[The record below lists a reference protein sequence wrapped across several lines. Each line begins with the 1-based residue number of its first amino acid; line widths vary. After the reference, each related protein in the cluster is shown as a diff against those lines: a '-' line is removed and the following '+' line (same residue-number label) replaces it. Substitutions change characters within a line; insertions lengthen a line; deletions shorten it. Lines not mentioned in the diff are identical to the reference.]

1 MNLCAARGEPH
12 EDVLAEL
19 EQIVGSLPEGGWAA
33 LVLESRGY
41 MALAAGRP
49 SDARAAWRAGMD
61 LSPSGAASGYALAG
75 RAALWIGDAEGAR
88 ADLAGLD
95 GSGIHGAAI
104 DNVRATL
111 RAGITALEGRTAEA
125 LAGYRAANAAWRSL
139 DLPWDGA
146 LTAIDMAHVLDR
158 GLPEVRAAAAEARQ
172 ILTRIGARPF
182 LGQLEALVAPGSTGF
197 GDGDGVAARAR
208 EDPAAMEASTGP
220 PA

>member
-1 MNLCAARGEPH
+1 VNLCAARGEPH

-49 SDARAAWRAGMD
+49 SDARAAWRAGVD

-172 ILTRIGARPF
+172 ILARIGARPF

-220 PA
+220 LA